1 MKSKGNKDAVYEPGH
16 IRPQDQAALTIMQ
29 GILDDPNLSELKWLD
44 LACGKGQ
51 MIAQLDKNLTEG
63 TQAKISYFGYDRE
76 NSYLKVARRK
86 TDSLNLKN
94 AFFEVGEIRNF
105 ANSYPEDAGFDFI
118 SLTNTVHEISPHNLA
133 SILYEAV
140 LRLSDKG
147 SLFIYDMESLPTSE
161 LGAVPWRRHEV
172 AEIVKALL
180 DGLGVQ
186 GYEPAIAGWTH
197 RTCSGW
203 SLQLIRRHL
212 NISRETVKK
221 NKAQA
226 ILNTRKKIE
235 AILKRKYDECKKALE
250 SLTYYQSETGEEAAA
265 EASLLYDF
273 WALSRAIE
281 GTR

>member
-1 MKSKGNKDAVYEPGH
+1 MKSKGNTDAVYDDGR
-16 IRPQDQAALTIMQ
+16 IRAQDQAALTIIQ
-29 GILDDPNLSELKWLD
+29 GTLDDPNLSEFKWLD

-51 MIAQLDKNLTEG
+51 MIAQLDKNLTENAR
-63 TQAKISYFGYDRE
+63 AKIIYFGYDRE
-76 NSYLKVARRK
+76 NSYLKTARRK

-94 AFFEVGEIRNF
+94 AVFEVGEIHNF
-105 ANSYPEDAGFDFI
+105 ANSYPEDAEFDFI

-133 SILYEAV
+133 SILYEAA
-140 LRLSDKG
+140 LRLSNKG
-147 SLFIYDMESLPTSE
+147 SLFIYDMESLPTPE

-172 AEIVKALL
+172 AEIIKALL

-212 NISRETVKK
+212 NISQETIKK
-221 NKAQA
+221 NKAQV

-235 AILKRKYDECKKALE
+235 AILNRKYDECKKALE
-250 SLTYYQSETGEEAAA
+250 SLTYYQSETSEETAA
-265 EASLLYDF
+265 EANLLYDF